1 MTGLPERDGRGRGV
15 ASRIATL
22 LATGFGAGF
31 SPLAP
36 GTAGTLVTVPFAF
49 LFTGGLEQQP
59 LAQLAVLAFVSAAA
73 IWSAGAAAPE
83 FGLKDPGQIVV
94 DEIAGYL
101 VTVAFLPAGWKTL
114 AAGFVL
120 FRFFDITK
128 PPPCRWAER
137 LPGGA
142 GIVTDDL
149 LAGVYAN
156 LVLQILCVSGIL
168 SL

>member
-1 MTGLPERDGRGRGV
+1 M
-15 ASRIATL
+15 
-22 LATGFGAGF
+22 LATGFGSGF

-36 GTAGTLVTVPFAF
+36 GTAGTLFTVPFAF
-49 LFTGGLEQQP
+49 LFTGGLEHQP
-59 LAQLAVLAFVSAAA
+59 FAQLGVLVVVIALA

-120 FRFFDITK
+120 FRLFDITK
-128 PPPCRWAER
+128 PPPCRRAER
-137 LPGGA
+137 LPGGY

-149 LAGVYAN
+149 LAGLYSNV
-156 LVLQILCVSGIL
+156 VLQILCISGIL